1 MIRLRASGATARL
14 LACVVAIAIATSAAA
29 QQWPTRPVRFVVP
42 YAAGGSTD
50 ILTRLLADRLGQ
62 ALGQRFVVENR
73 GGAGGNVGAAIVA
86 KAPPDGQTI
95 MMGGLGMFAINPFLY
110 RSMPFDPVKDFL
122 PVTLFVSFAN
132 VVMVHPSVPASSIR
146 QLISYARANP
156 GKLTSGSAGNGTSS
170 HLSTEL
176 FKMMTGTRITHVPYR
191 GSGPMLTDLL
201 AGQILMAIDNLPS
214 ALPHIRAGRLRAL
227 GVTTARRWPATP
239 EIPTVAEQG
248 LAAYEA
254 TSWLAVYVP
263 ARTPA
268 SIVQRLAAATDKEL
282 KSPDLAARMRNL
294 GAEPLGGGP
303 DVLAKFQAA
312 ETEKWGRVVKA
323 SGARIE

>member
-1 MIRLRASGATARL
+1 MIRVFGI
-14 LACVVAIAIATSAAA
+14 IAIALVAASASA
-29 QQWPTRPVRFVVP
+29 QQWPTRPIRFVVP

-50 ILTRLLADRLGQ
+50 ILTRLLADRLGR

-86 KAPPDGQTI
+86 KAAPDGHTI
-95 MMGGLGMFAINPFLY
+95 MMGGLGMFAINPLLY
-110 RSMPFDPVKDFL
+110 RSMPFDSVKDFL

-132 VVMVHPSVPASSIR
+132 VVVVHPSVPANSIQ
-146 QLISYARANP
+146 QLIAYAKANP

-201 AGQILMAIDNLPS
+201 GGQILMAIDNLPA

-227 GVTTARRWPATP
+227 GVTTARRWAATP

-248 LAAYEA
+248 LPTYEA

-263 ARTPA
+263 ARTSA

-282 KSPDLAARMRNL
+282 KSPDLAERMRNL

-303 DVLAKFQAA
+303 EVLARFQAA
-312 ETEKWGRVVKA
+312 ETEKWARVVKA
-323 SGARIE
+323 SGARID

>member
-1 MIRLRASGATARL
+1 MTR
-14 LACVVAIAIATSAAA
+14 VFVIAIALVAASAAA
-29 QQWPTRPVRFVVP
+29 QQWPTRPIRFVVP
-42 YAAGGSTD
+42 YAAGGSAD

-86 KAPPDGQTI
+86 KAPPDGHTI

-110 RSMPFDPVKDFL
+110 RSMPFDPVRDFL

-132 VVMVHPSVPASSIR
+132 VVVVHPSVPANSIQ
-146 QLISYARANP
+146 QLIAYAKANP

-201 AGQILMAIDNLPS
+201 GGQILMAIDNLPA

-248 LAAYEA
+248 LPTYEA

-263 ARTPA
+263 ARTSA

-282 KSPDLAARMRNL
+282 KSPDLAERMRNL

-303 DVLAKFQAA
+303 EVLARFQAA
-312 ETEKWGRVVKA
+312 ETEKWARVVKA
-323 SGARIE
+323 SGARID

>member
-1 MIRLRASGATARL
+1 MTRVFAFVLGIA
-14 LACVVAIAIATSAAA
+14 LAASAAA
-29 QQWPTRPVRFVVP
+29 QEWPTRPVRFVVP

-86 KAPPDGQTI
+86 KAAPDGHTI

-110 RSMPFDPVKDFL
+110 RTMPFDPVNDFL

-132 VVMVHPSVPASSIR
+132 VVMVHPSVPANSIQ
-146 QLISYARANP
+146 QLAAFARANP

-201 AGQILMAIDNLPS
+201 GGQILMAIDNLPA

-227 GVTTARRWPATP
+227 GVTTARRWAATP

-248 LAAYEA
+248 LPTYEA

-282 KSPDLAARMRNL
+282 KSPELAARMRSL

-323 SGARIE
+323 SGARID